1 MAGVVG
7 EGFGDGDVA
16 VQGGAGG
23 EVGAEVGEVA
33 DLGEGYGAGAF
44 GAGAQEFER
53 LVVVDGVAGEEDE
66 LFGGVGAGGGGQD
79 GLAGGG
85 APSQPVRFGGDLVEG
100 ESEGGGQAVAVR
112 ACSSPR

>member
-7 EGFGDGDVA
+7 EGFGDAGVA

-23 EVGAEVGEVA
+23 KVGAEVGEVA
-33 DLGEGYGAGAF
+33 DLCDGYGAGAF
-44 GAGAQEFER
+44 GAGAEEFER

-85 APSQPVRFGGDLVEG
+85 APSQPVRCSGDLVEA
-100 ESEGGGQAVAVR
+100 EAEGGGQSDGGAGVFFAR
-112 ACSSPR
+112 